1 MRELYELEKIIN
13 YKFKDINLLLKS
25 LTHSSFNKNE
35 ENYEK
40 LEFVGDRVL
49 GLIISKNIFIKYNSD
64 SEGELAKKL
73 AFLVCKETLIN
84 VAEKINLQK
93 FLRISKEL
101 KVNSIE
107 SIKANSLEAVIAAI
121 YLDSDLETT
130 EKFVKRFW
138 NNLIDSIDISK
149 HDPKSRLQEWCLK
162 KENNLPKYD
171 FISKE
176 GPEHKPIFTISVSF
190 GGDLFAVGKGKNKQ
204 DAEINAASIL
214 LKQIEKSK

>member
-1 MRELYELEKIIN
+1 MKELNELEKIIN
-13 YKFKDINLLLKS
+13 YKFKDINLLKKA
-25 LTHSSFNKNE
+25 LTHSSFSKNE

-49 GLIISKNIFIKYNSD
+49 GLIISKNIFIKYFSD

-73 AFLVCKETLIN
+73 AFLVCKDTLKNI
-84 VAEKINLQK
+84 AEKIHLQN

-101 KVNSIE
+101 KSSSIE
-107 SIKANSLEAVIAAI
+107 SIKANALEALIAAI
-121 YLDSDLETT
+121 YFDSNLENT
-130 EKFVKRFW
+130 EKFVNRVW
-138 NNLIDSIDISK
+138 RDLIESIDLSN

-171 FISKE
+171 FVSKE

-190 GGDLFAVGKGKNKQ
+190 GGELFAVGRGKNKQ
-204 DAEINAASIL
+204 DAEINAASLL
-214 LKQIEKSK
+214 LKQIEKK